1 MKTLFS
7 ACLGS
12 ALLLAIAV
20 AQDAPQVTIS
30 KVVKEPALERNKEL
44 PQGTVKMPKFF
55 DDDARRGETY
65 AIYWTAPGGGLPSGV
80 AVIFEYVLECSP
92 GVHAL
97 HIQYDFKTEGP
108 RKAVFTIPEKDYR
121 EGGNV
126 KAWRARIVRAG
137 KMFAEQTSPNWK
149 N

>member
-1 MKTLFS
+1 MQTFFS

-30 KVVKEPALERNKEL
+30 KVVKEPAVERNQEF
-44 PQGTVKMPKFF
+44 PQGMVKMPKFF

-65 AIYWTAPGGGLPSGV
+65 AIYWTASGGGLPSGV
-80 AVIFEYVLECSP
+80 AVIFEYVLESAP

-108 RKAVFTIPEKDYR
+108 RKAMFTIPEKDYR

-137 KMFAEQTSPNWK
+137 KMFAEQTSSNWK
-149 N
+149 K